1 MLYLGITLGIYHL
14 EEFESS
20 RIMERP
26 ILITQNA
33 KDAIFYSYNRH
44 INGFAA
50 LLDEDEA
57 AMVAKHPSVVSVFE
71 SKRRKLRTT
80 HSWDFL
86 GIHKNGVISHD
97 SIWKKTLGED
107 VIIANL
113 DSGNE
118 RRKKLIG
125 AKRFYKGYQARH
137 KNAIFN
143 TARDDSGHGSHT
155 LSTAG
160 GNFVDGA
167 SVFGN
172 GNGTAHGGAPKSH
185 VATYKVCWAQNS
197 YCYDEDILAAFDA
210 AISDGVDVISASLSG
225 ENTEFFQSGVSIGS
239 FHAVANGII
248 VVSAAGNEGPNP
260 TTVSNVE
267 PWTFTV
273 AASTIDREFA
283 NYVKLGNNK
292 VLKGLSLSEFG
303 LPSDKLYPLVNA
315 ENAKAHNANATDA
328 LYCKNGTLDHN
339 KGNGKILVC
348 HRYDGEPI
356 SQGVEVARPDI
367 TAPGVDII
375 AAYSEAVPP
384 GPHDKRRTPFMTM
397 FGTSMATPHVA
408 GLAGLLKAIHPDWS
422 PAAIKSAI
430 MTTARIKDNSGEPV
444 LDEWLLDRATPLAY
458 GAGVIQPN
466 HAADPGLVYDIRT
479 TDYLN
484 FLCGRHYNSSMI
496 QLFYGKSYTCPE
508 SFNIADFNYP
518 SISINHLVHGYSQNV
533 SRTLTNVG
541 SPAKYRVHINAP
553 REVIVSVK
561 PKILRFKHKGEKR
574 KFTVTFT
581 LRPLKKSKADYF
593 YGSLVW
599 TNHKHIVRS
608 PIVVKNPILRDIS
621 APGVDIIA
629 AYSEG
634 APPGPH
640 DKRRTPFMTMSGTSM
655 ATPHVAGLAGLL
667 KEIHPDW
674 SPAAIKSAIM
684 TTAGIKYNI
693 GEPVLDEW
701 LFARATPLAYS
712 TGVIQPN
719 HATNLGLVYN
729 LRTTDY
735 LNFLCGRHYNSS
747 MIQLFYGKS
756 YTCPKS
762 FQVTNINYPSISIT
776 PLVHGH
782 SQHVTRTLTNN
793 VGSPGKYRVHIN
805 APPEVVVSVKP
816 KILRFKHKGE
826 KRKFRVTFKLK
837 TLKKSNND
845 YFYGSLVWTDHK
857 HIVRSPIVIKNPIL

>member
-1 MLYLGITLGIYHL
+1 MSSSIYHVLLSLLLCFVLQEPTLAIKKPYIVYLGSHSFGQNPSQQDVESVTDFHYDLLGS
-14 EEFESS
+14 FVGS
-20 RIMERP
+20 
-26 ILITQNA
+26 TQNA

-113 DSGNE
+113 DSGVWPESKSFSDEGIGPVPIKWRGSCDSENFHCN
-118 RRKKLIG
+118 RKLIG

-356 SQGVEVARPDI
+356 SQGVEVARVGGVGMILINDDSSFDVFSDTHVLPATYVNFTNGRYILTYINHTKSPLAHISRVNTNLGIRPDPIIASFSSRGPSSIDPTILKPDI

-608 PIVVKNPILRDIS
+608 PIVVKNPIL
-621 APGVDIIA
+621 
-629 AYSEG
+629 
-634 APPGPH
+634 
-640 DKRRTPFMTMSGTSM
+640 
-655 ATPHVAGLAGLL
+655 
-667 KEIHPDW
+667 
-674 SPAAIKSAIM
+674 
-684 TTAGIKYNI
+684 
-693 GEPVLDEW
+693 
-701 LFARATPLAYS
+701 
-712 TGVIQPN
+712 
-719 HATNLGLVYN
+719 
-729 LRTTDY
+729 
-735 LNFLCGRHYNSS
+735 
-747 MIQLFYGKS
+747 
-756 YTCPKS
+756 
-762 FQVTNINYPSISIT
+762 
-776 PLVHGH
+776 
-782 SQHVTRTLTNN
+782 
-793 VGSPGKYRVHIN
+793 
-805 APPEVVVSVKP
+805 
-816 KILRFKHKGE
+816 
-826 KRKFRVTFKLK
+826 
-837 TLKKSNND
+837 
-845 YFYGSLVWTDHK
+845 
-857 HIVRSPIVIKNPIL
+857 